1 MAVASG
7 AKPIAL
13 RAEEETTRSPWA
25 DAWHLFT
32 QNRFAIFGLIFI
44 IGLIVLCLTLDIWK
58 NMGLLADPS
67 AQYEGSTGPNGTPA
81 DPMTCAPARPGESFQ
96 WCFILGAD
104 FLRRDLFTR
113 VLYGTRVSLLVA
125 LVGSSISFS
134 VGTVYGVISGYY
146 GGRVD
151 NLMMRA
157 VDFLYGLPDLPLI
170 IVMQAF
176 FRAMSDYKD
185 QVGPIGAALVDINQS
200 WGGMLFIFIV
210 IGLLSWI
217 GMARLARGQV
227 LSYKQKEFVEAA
239 RAVGAKDRRIIFI
252 HLLPNIIG
260 PLVVA
265 EALSIPGYIAV
276 EAILSFIGLGV
287 QPPTASWGQML
298 GDVQS
303 SASGF
308 QFLPYQWLPAAIAL
322 ALTTLAF
329 NYLGDGL
336 RDALDP
342 SLRGR

>member
-13 RAEEETTRSPWA
+13 TAEEEKVRSPWA
-25 DAWHLFT
+25 DAWYLFT
-32 QNRFAIFGLIFI
+32 RNRFAIVGLIFV
-44 IGLIVLCLTLDIWK
+44 IGLVVLCLTLDIWK
-58 NMGLLADPS
+58 GLGIITDPA
-67 AQYEGSTGPNGTPA
+67 AQYAGANASGNPA
-81 DPMTCAPARPGESFQ
+81 APMTCAPARPGENFQ
-96 WCFILGAD
+96 WCFIFGAD
-104 FLRRDLFTR
+104 YLRRDIFSR
-113 VLYGTRVSLLVA
+113 VLFGTRVSLLVA
-125 LVGSSISFS
+125 LVGSGVSFS
-134 VGTVYGVISGYY
+134 IGLVYGVVSGYY

-151 NLMMRA
+151 NLMMRV
-157 VDFLYGLPDLPLI
+157 VDFLYGLPELPLI

-176 FRAMSDYKD
+176 FRAMSDYRD
-185 QVGPIGAALVDINQS
+185 QVGPVGAVLVDMNAS
-200 WGGMLFIFIV
+200 MGGMLFIFIV
-210 IGLLSWI
+210 IGMLSWI

-239 RAVGAKDRRIIFI
+239 RAIGAKDRRIIFI

-265 EALSIPGYIAV
+265 EALSIPGYIAT
-276 EAILSFIGLGV
+276 EAALSFIGLGV
-287 QPPTASWGQML
+287 QPPTSSWGQML
-298 GDVQS
+298 GDVEANS
-303 SASGF
+303 GGF
-308 QFLPYQWLPAAIAL
+308 QFLPYLWIPAAIAL

>member
-25 DAWHLFT
+25 DAWYLFT
-32 QNRFAIFGLIFI
+32 RNRFAIFGMLFI

-58 NMGLLADPS
+58 GMGLLADPAS
-67 AQYEGSTGPNGTPA
+67 QYQGSTGPGGNPA
-81 DPMTCAPARPGESFQ
+81 APMTCAPARPGEAFQ
-96 WCFILGAD
+96 WCFLFGAD

-151 NLMMRA
+151 NMMMRV
-157 VDFLYGLPDLPLI
+157 VDFFYGLPDLPLI

-185 QVGPIGAALVDINQS
+185 QVGPVGAALVDLNNS
-200 WGGMLFIFIV
+200 WGGLLFIFIV

-308 QFLPYQWLPAAIAL
+308 QYLPWQWMPAAVAL